1 MKPQS
6 IGRILG
12 TGLRVAGRMAGER
25 VAASANAVVNGPTTQ
40 QPSAEAS
47 AQTRAAGQTAGR
59 AARGVARG
67 IGGFLRPFR
76 RVGGTTE
83 QRADVRVVAAT
94 NRVLEEEIKSHRFR
108 EDLYYRLNVITMRLP
123 PLRERR
129 SDIPELVEYFLT
141 MRQKSPLLSKPFSRR
156 KRIVQLNRRNHS
168 DADPCIDHAQGR
180 IARVERLS
188 N

>member
-12 TGLRVAGRMAGER
+12 TGLRVAGRIAGER

-59 AARGVARG
+59 ATRRVARG

-76 RVGGTTE
+76 RVGGTVWLEVTGVFFFLFVVVFA
-83 QRADVRVVAAT
+83 RA
-94 NRVLEEEIKSHRFR
+94 LWM
-108 EDLYYRLNVITMRLP
+108 YRASYAQGP
-123 PLRERR
+123 
-129 SDIPELVEYFLT
+129 DHQKFLV
-141 MRQKSPLLSKPFSRR
+141 SAPLLLVFLYLSVSSFWRARR
-156 KRIVQLNRRNHS
+156 R
-168 DADPCIDHAQGR
+168 
-180 IARVERLS
+180 
-188 N
+188 